1 MCNERNTTT
10 QTRIEALSYR
20 GRRCISWPASV
31 STDICYQRNWAISL
45 FMSSSVDAT
54 MIQDEKSPGTV
65 VRLHP
70 KFLFTVQIYSL
81 LLLFMI
87 FLCS

>member
-1 MCNERNTTT
+1 MCKERNTTT

-20 GRRCISWPASV
+20 GRRCISWPISV

-45 FMSSSVDAT
+45 FISSFIDARV
-54 MIQDEKSPGTV
+54 IQDEKSTGTV

-70 KFLFTVQIYSL
+70 KFLFSVQEYPL
-81 LLLFMI
+81 LTL
-87 FLCS
+87 